1 MASLTVVSRPRLP
14 TGDAQD
20 SVHSAD
26 GRDMFRRLSEPL
38 PLSEASILALRPAL
52 NAPVLNV
59 DFLPVG
65 PARAA
70 IVVFGEE
77 WGGIGVAIGIRSNE
91 GGQVAVFRNRES
103 IEPDVAVSSVL
114 EPALAEAERMGFL
127 FDEDMMAEGTAGQG
141 RSQATALWGRL
152 MGELEMPTP
161 SVERRIE
168 AVDSDNAHG
177 LPPRPGSGAAEATEP
192 IEVMEAFPE
201 LVLDDLA
208 AGDEDQFHL
217 DLDLDLDL
225 DLEVSASDLAE
236 EVNERT
242 AFELLVEAKPP
253 IAEPAGRPAPAA
265 AREKAAGHGGPRRK
279 PRKRVAPAVQPG
291 SARMDPVPSQP
302 SLSKFRHLESSAG
315 RSEKDVNETTSSGDA
330 GSALGRIP
338 LVRVNRGRDGSRR
351 VSMLARLLAS
361 F

>member
-1 MASLTVVSRPRLP
+1 
-14 TGDAQD
+14 
-20 SVHSAD
+20 
-26 GRDMFRRLSEPL
+26 MFRRLSEPL

-127 FDEDMMAEGTAGQG
+127 FDEDMMAAGTGGQG

-152 MGELEMPTP
+152 MGELEMPSSSKAATP
-161 SVERRIE
+161 EPVVAET
-168 AVDSDNAHG
+168 AHE
-177 LPPRPGSGAAEATEP
+177 LPPRPGSRSAEATEP
-192 IEVMEAFPE
+192 IEVVEAFPE

-208 AGDEDQFHL
+208 AGDEGEF

-225 DLEVSASDLAE
+225 DLEVSASELAE
-236 EVNERT
+236 VANEQT
-242 AFELLVEAKPP
+242 AFELLVEA
-253 IAEPAGRPAPAA
+253 EPPAPESADKQPPVA
-265 AREKAAGHGGPRRK
+265 AREKAAGRGASRRR
-279 PRKRVAPAVQPG
+279 PPAALSGRPEPGAARV
-291 SARMDPVPSQP
+291 DPVPSQP
-302 SLSKFRHLESSAG
+302 SLSKFRHLEPSAG
-315 RSEKDVNETTSSGDA
+315 RPGEDVNETTSSGEG

-338 LVRVNRGRDGSRR
+338 LVRVKRGRDGSRR
-351 VSMLARLLAS
+351 VSTLARLLAS

>member
-1 MASLTVVSRPRLP
+1 
-14 TGDAQD
+14 
-20 SVHSAD
+20 
-26 GRDMFRRLSEPL
+26 MFRRLSEPL

-91 GGQVAVFRNRES
+91 GGQVAVLRNRES
-103 IEPDVAVSSVL
+103 IEPDVAVSSAL

-127 FDEDMMAEGTAGQG
+127 FDDDMMAEGTAGQG

-152 MGELEMPTP
+152 MGELAMPSSP
-161 SVERRIE
+161 AGDASE
-168 AVDSDNAHG
+168 AAASANARE
-177 LPPRPGSGAAEATEP
+177 LPPRPGSEAAEVTEQ
-192 IEVMEAFPE
+192 IEVLEAFPE

-208 AGDEDQFHL
+208 AGDEGEF
-217 DLDLDLDL
+217 DLDL
-225 DLEVSASDLAE
+225 DLEVSATDLAE
-236 EVNERT
+236 AANERT
-242 AFELLVEAKPP
+242 AFELLVEADPAALEPTAARQASPSPP
-253 IAEPAGRPAPAA
+253 ESEPESARDRARATARRRPKVSVPGRPEPEAPRA
-265 AREKAAGHGGPRRK
+265 
-279 PRKRVAPAVQPG
+279 
-291 SARMDPVPSQP
+291 DPVPSQP
-302 SLSKFRHLESSAG
+302 SLSKFRHLELPAG
-315 RSEKDVNETTSSGDA
+315 RGADANEATSNGEA

-338 LVRVNRGRDGSRR
+338 LVRVKRGRDGSRR
-351 VSMLARLLAS
+351 VSTLARLLAS

>member
-1 MASLTVVSRPRLP
+1 
-14 TGDAQD
+14 
-20 SVHSAD
+20 
-26 GRDMFRRLSEPL
+26 MFRRLSEPL

-103 IEPDVAVSSVL
+103 IEPDVAVSSAL

-152 MGELEMPTP
+152 MGELDMP
-161 SVERRIE
+161 SVPKVATTE
-168 AVDSDNAHG
+168 AVVPEAAHE
-177 LPPRPGSGAAEATEP
+177 LPPRPGSRSAEATEP
-192 IEVMEAFPE
+192 IQAVEAFPE

-208 AGDEDQFHL
+208 AGDEGEF

-225 DLEVSASDLAE
+225 DLEASASGLAE
-236 EVNERT
+236 IANEQT
-242 AFELLVEAKPP
+242 AFELLVEA
-253 IAEPAGRPAPAA
+253 EPPAPDSAAKQAPVA
-265 AREKAAGHGGPRRK
+265 AREKAAGRGRSRRRK
-279 PRKRVAPAVQPG
+279 PTVVPGRPEPEAPPV
-291 SARMDPVPSQP
+291 DPVPSQP
-302 SLSKFRHLESSAG
+302 SLSKFRHLEPSAG
-315 RSEKDVNETTSSGDA
+315 RPGEDVNEITASGEG

-338 LVRVNRGRDGSRR
+338 LVRVKRGRDGNRR
-351 VSMLARLLAS
+351 VSSLARLLAS